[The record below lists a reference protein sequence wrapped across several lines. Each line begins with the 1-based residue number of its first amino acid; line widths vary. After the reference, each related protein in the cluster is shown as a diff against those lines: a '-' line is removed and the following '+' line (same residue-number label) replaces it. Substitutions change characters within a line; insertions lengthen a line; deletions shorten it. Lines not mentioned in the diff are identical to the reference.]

1 MKELTPLWL
10 VVLAGCNSAF
20 NYTDASGPRYGGDF
34 RAEQPAA
41 RSGLKV
47 VSFNIEFARRSAEAA
62 QDLQADQR
70 LAQADFVLLQ
80 EMTPEGS
87 EIIARALSM
96 SYVYYPASQNEGGD
110 FGQAILSRW
119 ELLSDSKLIL
129 PFVDPVNGRQR
140 IAVFADA
147 LVGTTTVS
155 VASIH
160 NLTPVAGPAAR
171 LAQAEAAIEFVGRA
185 PYAIIGGDFNTGD
198 PGAED
203 ATIETFENAGY
214 TYASVDAIDTGE
226 GKVGVWTLDY
236 IFARGFNSAASGTV
250 ESDVGDHD
258 PIWADLSWL

>member
-1 MKELTPLWL
+1 M
-10 VVLAGCNSAF
+10 VLAGCNSAF
-20 NYTDASGPRYGGDF
+20 NYTDAAGPRYGGDF
-34 RAEQPAA
+34 RTEQPTGPD
-41 RSGLKV
+41 GLKV
-47 VSFNIEFARRSAEAA
+47 VSFNIEFARRTADAAE
-62 QDLQADQR
+62 DIRADQR

-87 EIIARALSM
+87 EVIARALSM
-96 SYVYYPASQNEGGD
+96 SYVYYPASQNDGGD

-119 ELLSDSKLIL
+119 PLLSDSKLIL

-147 LVGTTTVS
+147 LVGTATVS
-155 VASIH
+155 IASIH

-171 LAQAEAAIEFVGRA
+171 LAQAEAAIQFIGDSPR
-185 PYAIIGGDFNTGD
+185 AIIGGDFNTGD

-203 ATIETFENAGY
+203 ATIETFEKAGY
-214 TYASVDAIDTGE
+214 VYASTDAKNTGE
-226 GKVGVWTLDY
+226 GKIGVWTLDY
-236 IFARGFNSAASGTV
+236 IFARGFDSVASGTV